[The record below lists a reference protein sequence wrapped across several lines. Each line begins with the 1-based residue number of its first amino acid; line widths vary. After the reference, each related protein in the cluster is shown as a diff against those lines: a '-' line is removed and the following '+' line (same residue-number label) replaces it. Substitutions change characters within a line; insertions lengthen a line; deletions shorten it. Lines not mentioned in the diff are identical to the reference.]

1 MGWESQAV
9 MLVAKPQLLQVF
21 NHANDHAVIEALD
34 KLGCAG

>member
-1 MGWESQAV
+1 V
-9 MLVAKPQLLQVF
+9 KLVAKLQLLEVF